1 MKRLLTFAS
10 IALLLIF
17 NYGVAYAKPTAA
29 NADSYILI
37 DSETGGVLC
46 EKNSQNRQY
55 PASTTKILTAVL
67 ALETG
72 DLGKVMTAS
81 QPAVDDI
88 GPNGS
93 NIGIIPGEKIRLENL
108 LQAML
113 ICSANEASNIV
124 AENISSGRE
133 EFIGLMNR
141 KAGELGAT
149 GTNFT
154 NASGI
159 HDPSHYTTASDMAIF
174 ARYAMTLP
182 KFREIVCMPNLA
194 MPPTNKHPEW
204 PPLSNTNRLLASV
217 KKDMYVVN
225 GIKTGF
231 TGPAGY
237 NLVAS
242 AADGSGM
249 ELISVVMGV
258 RNENAQENVRK
269 YSEELL
275 DYGFNNFKRVVLLEK
290 GRVYRNVKVEDAADI
305 YGLDLITADGLT
317 CVLPKDDTMGNIK
330 EIPHVGDN
338 ISAPVN
344 KGDIMGYVEFLKSG
358 TSIGRINLLAARS
371 IEHAPEPETPFP
383 FIKIGLYAAGFVVFF
398 IMLRLTLR
406 RISLIVRSRK
416 YR

>member
-1 MKRLLTFAS
+1 MKRLLTFVS
-10 IALLLIF
+10 IALLLVF
-17 NYGVAYAKPTAA
+17 NYSVAYAKPTAA

-67 ALETG
+67 ALEMG
-72 DLGKVMTAS
+72 DLSQVMTAS
-81 QPAVDDI
+81 QSAVDDI

-113 ICSANEASNIV
+113 ICSANEAANIV
-124 AENISSGRE
+124 AENISGGRE

-141 KAGELGAT
+141 KARELGAT

-154 NASGI
+154 NTNGI
-159 HDPSHYTTASDMAIF
+159 HDPDHYTTASDMAIF
-174 ARYAMTLP
+174 ARYAMMLP
-182 KFREIVCMPNLA
+182 KFREIVCMPSLA

-204 PPLSNTNRLLASV
+204 PPLSNTNKLLTSV
-217 KKDMYVVN
+217 KKDMYEVN

-237 NLVAS
+237 NLVTS

-258 RNENAQENVRK
+258 RNDNAQENVRK

-275 DYGFNNFKRVVLLEK
+275 DYGFSNFKRVVLLEEGK
-290 GRVYRNVKVEDAADI
+290 VYRNVKVEDAADI
-305 YGLDLITADGLT
+305 YGLDLVTDDSLT
-317 CVLPKDDTMGNIK
+317 CVLPKDAMGNIK
-330 EIPHVGDN
+330 EIPHIGDS

-344 KGDIMGYVEFLKSG
+344 QGDIMGYVEFLKNG
-358 TSIGRINLLAARS
+358 TSIGRINLIAARS
-371 IEHAPEPETPFP
+371 IEHAPEPKTPFP

-406 RISLIVRSRK
+406 FISRMVHSR
-416 YR
+416 RFQ